1 MPEPTL
7 APPVNAAGPI
17 DPHLVVRLRRR
28 VSVRLSAVDRPAAGA
43 ERGPLVA
50 GLIAAVLDEHV
61 HELIEAGQP
70 RLEPHVEARL
80 ARQLRDALTGLG
92 GFQPLL
98 DDPEIEN
105 ISAQGC
111 DRVFVRYRGGR
122 RARVPAVAAS
132 DDELIELV
140 RATAAHAGI
149 EERRFDRGC
158 PRLSIRVPD
167 GSRMFAVGWVTERPC
182 VSIRRHGLLDADLND
197 LCRLGTISTT
207 QGHLLA
213 ALVRARRNIAVSGG
227 TDSGKTT
234 FARALATNFD
244 FHEHIVVIED
254 VTELALDQDERR
266 HPDIVVMQTREPNI
280 EGQGGIDAAELVR
293 WGLRMSPDRV
303 LVGEVRGPEVVPMLN
318 ALSQGNDGSIF
329 TIHSSSSRQVPAR
342 LATYA
347 IQAVERLAF
356 EATYALVAAAV
367 HVIVHLEKL
376 SDGTRVLSS
385 LREVVGFD
393 NGQVVTNEVYRPGP
407 DKRGVPATP
416 LRASTMDAL
425 ITAGLDPH
433 VLTAEGW

>member
-17 DPHLVVRLRRR
+17 DPHLVVRLLRR
-28 VSVRLSAVDRPAAGA
+28 VSARLSAVGRPVAGA

-158 PRLSIRVPD
+158 PRLSVRLPD

-197 LCRLGTISTT
+197 LCRLGTISTA
-207 QGHLLA
+207 QAHLLA

-266 HPDIVVMQTREPNI
+266 HPDVVVMQTREPNI
-280 EGQGGIDAAELVR
+280 EGQGGVD
-293 WGLRMSPDRV
+293 
-303 LVGEVRGPEVVPMLN
+303 
-318 ALSQGNDGSIF
+318 F

-376 SDGTRVLSS
+376 RDGTRVLSS

-407 DKRGVPATP
+407 DKRGVPAAP
-416 LRASTMDAL
+416 VRASTMDAL
-425 ITAGLDPH
+425 IAAGLDPEI
-433 VLTAEGW
+433 LAAEGW